1 MDRCCTA
8 INSCLHING
17 AEEQTENDFENLDV
31 FCGDVLNNAWAAI
44 GSNGGNTPSTVTG
57 KYQVFSELFQPGNKG
72 VGILFL
78 LITVVLINCHYSICY
93 SF

>member
-57 KYQVFSELFQPGNKG
+57 KYQVFSEPLSEKSKG